1 MRLLNV
7 DSRDL
12 EEFHGD
18 AIPPYAILSHTWGKE
33 EVTFHDLTKEGHR
46 QKRGYAKIEGCLWV
60 DTCCIEKSSSA
71 ELSEAIN
78 SMYRWYEVSRELLA
92 PRRTIFF
99 ASDWKPVFHPD
110 IDQNRNRQVGL
121 LSGITSIPRRV
132 LDGEISLSSV
142 SAACKFSW
150 AATRVTTRVED
161 MAYCLLGLL
170 GVNMPLLYGEGD
182 KAFVRLQEAVL
193 SNSEDISIL
202 AWDTI
207 SRGRLLRMK
216 HRHQSLRGRPL
227 HFSDIPEVT
236 IGTCGEC
243 HAPIPP

>member
-1 MRLLNV
+1 MVRGISGLLC
-7 DSRDL
+7 L
-12 EEFHGD
+12 YGGC
-18 AIPPYAILSHTWGKE
+18 AIG
-33 EVTFHDLTKEGHR
+33 TKSVR
-46 QKRGYAKIEGCLWV
+46 KQ
-60 DTCCIEKSSSA
+60 
-71 ELSEAIN
+71 
-78 SMYRWYEVSRELLA
+78 VSLPNESVVHSWTLQELLA

-110 IDQNRNRQVGL
+110 IDQNVSEGKMPSSVMPGENMAIATRPWVAERNRQVGL